1 MLDIKLIRKDPEAV
15 KQSISRR
22 KPELALMIDKVIALD
37 SQYRA
42 ALQTKENLEAER
54 NKLSKQVGQLKAK
67 GASAEADEILA
78 KLNTIKA
85 ELQAINESEPAL
97 HAAVLGLL
105 ETIPNLP
112 DASAPSGADETENQ
126 EILSWGDKPKWAGGF
141 QPVAHEDLGE
151 SLAMFDFERGVKIAK
166 SRFTLLTG
174 IGAKLERA
182 LINFMLDSAAN
193 RGYTET
199 MPPVLVNSASLYGTG
214 QLPKF
219 SEDIF
224 KIENEDLY
232 LIPTAE
238 VPVTNIYRDEILNLD
253 QLPLY
258 LCAYTPCFRSEA
270 GSAGKDTRGIIRQ
283 HQFNKVEL
291 VKICLPENSAEEHEK
306 LTQDAEAILQ
316 ALGLAYRKVL
326 LCTGDM
332 GFGAAK
338 CYDLEVWFPSQNKY
352 REISSCSNFG
362 DFQAR
367 RAQIRYK
374 TSTGKNELVHTING
388 SGLAIGRTVAAIL
401 ENYQN
406 PDGSVT
412 VPKVLVGYLG
422 GASVIASEAKQSIAL
437 NS

>member
-1 MLDIKLIRKDPEAV
+1 MLDIKQIRKDPEMV
-15 KQSISRR
+15 KKTISRR
-22 KPELALMIDKVIALD
+22 KPELALLIDEVVAVDAKYREALIA
-37 SQYRA
+37 
-42 ALQTKENLEAER
+42 KEQLEAER
-54 NKLSKQVGQLKAK
+54 NKFSKLVGQLKARAAK
-67 GASAEADEILA
+67 DPSAEAEANEVIT

-85 ELQAINESEPAL
+85 ELQNISEKEPQL
-97 HAAVLGLL
+97 FAVVTSLLG
-105 ETIPNLP
+105 TIPNLP
-112 DASAPSGADETENQ
+112 DASVPDGANENDNQ
-126 EILSWGDKPKWAGGF
+126 EILSWGVKPSWTGSFKA
-141 QPVAHEDLGE
+141 QAHEDLGE
-151 SLAMFDFERGVKIAK
+151 SLGMFDFERGVKIAK

-174 IGAKLERA
+174 VGARLERA
-182 LINFMLDSAAN
+182 LINFMLDSAAA
-193 RGYTET
+193 RGYTEA

-219 SEDIF
+219 AEDLF
-224 KIENEDLY
+224 KIENDDLY

-238 VPVTNIYRDEILNLD
+238 VPITNIYRDEILSES

-258 LCAYTPCFRSEA
+258 FCAYTPCFRSEA

-291 VKICLPENSAEEHEK
+291 VKFCSPDQSAAEHEK
-306 LTQDAEAILQ
+306 LTQDAEAVLQ

-374 TSTGKNELVHTING
+374 TGAGKNELVHTING
-388 SGLAIGRTVAAIL
+388 SGLAVGRTVAAIL

-406 PDGSVT
+406 PDGSVR
-412 VPKVLVGYLG
+412 VPEALVPYMG
-422 GASVIASEAKQSIAL
+422 GVSLLTSA
-437 NS
+437 